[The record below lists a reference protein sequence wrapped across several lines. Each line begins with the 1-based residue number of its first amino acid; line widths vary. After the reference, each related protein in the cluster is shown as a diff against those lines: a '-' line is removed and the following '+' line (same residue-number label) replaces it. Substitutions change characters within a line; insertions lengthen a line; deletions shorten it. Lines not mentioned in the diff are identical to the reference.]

1 MIVLGVPA
9 KEYFTNDSLS
19 SRTSLSQEQ
28 LIRVL
33 ENILVKSGTAGGSK
47 DKRTPFDK
55 AWDQMKACCIG
66 CCKCPQQEKPEE
78 VSEEGGP
85 ASQVKKKHLFEV
97 NRLEKAS
104 NASEDNSGV
113 VFNLLMLVL

>member
-1 MIVLGVPA
+1 M
-9 KEYFTNDSLS
+9 
-19 SRTSLSQEQ
+19 
-28 LIRVL
+28 
-33 ENILVKSGTAGGSK
+33 VKSRTAGGSK

-85 ASQVKKKHLFEV
+85 DSQVKKKHLFEV

-104 NASEDNSGV
+104 KASEDNSGV
-113 VFNLLMLVL
+113 VFKLIQSVL

>member
-1 MIVLGVPA
+1 M
-9 KEYFTNDSLS
+9 
-19 SRTSLSQEQ
+19 
-28 LIRVL
+28 RVL
-33 ENILVKSGTAGGSK
+33 EKILVKSCTAGGSK
-47 DKRTPFDK
+47 DKRTPIDK

-78 VSEEGGP
+78 ISEGDGQ

-104 NASEDNSGV
+104 KASEDNSGV
-113 VFNLLMLVL
+113 AFNLMLVL